1 MAVTMEQVKELRAAT
16 GAGIMDCKN
25 ALVEA
30 NGDFDKAVEILR
42 KKGLAKAAK
51 RASRTA
57 SEGII
62 ELYSHG
68 GGRVGVMV
76 EVNCETDF
84 VARSDAFRKLA
95 HEIALQI
102 AAMSPRYVAEKDIP
116 EEVLE
121 HERGIA
127 REQALREGKPEK
139 IVDRI
144 VEGRLKKFKDEVCL
158 LNQAYIRDDKI
169 TIADLINQNI
179 AAIGENIVV
188 RRFVRWELGEF
199 SEQEAQ
205 EAAEAAE

>member
-84 VARSDAFRKLA
+84 VARSEAFRKLA

-102 AAMSPRYVAEKDIP
+102 AAMSPRYVSEEDIP

-158 LNQAYIRDDKI
+158 LNQAYIRDDKM

-179 AAIGENIVV
+179 AAIGENIIV

-199 SEQEAQ
+199 SEQEA
-205 EAAEAAE
+205 EAEASE